1 MRRRNVDAR
10 THGPVI
16 GRRRADLTPPV
27 HEAKPLPTSPSPG
40 RLQGRVVVV
49 TGAGTGIGRATC
61 VRLAEEGAEIV
72 ATSRTLA
79 NVDETCA
86 QVEDATGRRPEGLA
100 LDVGDRNAVDAVMAD
115 VAARHGR
122 IDVLVANAGIE
133 LLHAPNIVDTT
144 DDDWDLVMRV
154 NATGV
159 FYACRAALRHMPDGG
174 AIVTVGS
181 INALIAWEH
190 DAAYCA
196 SKGAVLQ
203 LTRAIALDTAPRNI
217 RANCVCP
224 GVIDTP
230 MAVGFV
236 DQAGDPAAVRHE
248 YESLSPLN
256 RLGTPRE
263 IANCILFL
271 ASDEASFVTGAA
283 LVADGGTII
292 RP

>member
-1 MRRRNVDAR
+1 MDDLPQASRA
-10 THGPVI
+10 T
-16 GRRRADLTPPV
+16 GRM
-27 HEAKPLPTSPSPG
+27 S
-40 RLQGRVVVV
+40 GRVVVV

-61 VRLAEEGAEIV
+61 VRLAEEGAEV
-72 ATSRTLA
+72 VVTSRTGV
-79 NVDETCA
+79 NVEATCDD
-86 QVEDATGRRPEGLA
+86 VEAAVGRRPLGLE
-100 LDVGDRNAVDAVMAD
+100 LDVADRAAVDAVMAEVTD
-115 VAARHGR
+115 RHGR

-133 LLHAPNIVDTT
+133 LLHAPSIVETSDE
-144 DDDWDLVMRV
+144 DWERV
-154 NATGV
+154 LGINASGV
-159 FYACRAALRHMPDGG
+159 FYSCRAALRSMPDGG

-181 INALIAWEH
+181 INALIGWEH

-203 LTRAIALDTAPRNI
+203 LTRAIALDTAPRHI

-230 MAVGFV
+230 MADGFI
-236 DQAGDPAAVRHE
+236 DQADDSAGLRHE
-248 YESLSPLN
+248 YEALSPLN

-263 IANCILFL
+263 IANCVLFL
-271 ASDEASFVTGAA
+271 ASDEASFVTGTA

>member
-1 MRRRNVDAR
+1 MSTQKRGTD
-10 THGPVI
+10 
-16 GRRRADLTPPV
+16 
-27 HEAKPLPTSPSPG
+27 PLEREDSTG
-40 RLQGRVVVV
+40 RLSGRVTVV

-61 VRLAEEGAEIV
+61 VRLAEEGAEV
-72 ATSRTLA
+72 VVTSRTAA
-79 NVDETCA
+79 NVQATCDE
-86 QVEDATGRRPEGLA
+86 VEAVTGRRPLGLP
-100 LDVGDRNAVDAVMAD
+100 LDVADRPAVDAVMAE
-115 VAARHGR
+115 VAERYGR
-122 IDVLVANAGIE
+122 IDVLVANAGVE
-133 LLHAPNIVDTT
+133 LLHAPNIVDTS
-144 DDDWDLVMRV
+144 DEDWDHVLRV
-154 NATGV
+154 NASGV
-159 FYACRAALRHMPDGG
+159 FFSCRAALRYMPDGG

-230 MAVGFV
+230 MAQEFV
-236 DQAGDPAAVRHE
+236 HQADDSEALQHE
-248 YESLSPLN
+248 YEALSPLK

-271 ASDEASFVTGAA
+271 ASDEASFVTGTT

-292 RP
+292 QP

>member
-1 MRRRNVDAR
+1 MNDR
-10 THGPVI
+10 PQ
-16 GRRRADLTPPV
+16 
-27 HEAKPLPTSPSPG
+27 PG
-40 RLQGRVVVV
+40 RMSGRVAVV

-61 VRLAEEGAEIV
+61 VRLAEEGAEV
-72 ATSRTLA
+72 VVTSRTRA
-79 NVDETCA
+79 NVEATCDE
-86 QVEDATGRRPEGLA
+86 VEAAVGGRPLGLV
-100 LDVGDRNAVDAVMAD
+100 LDVADRPAVDSVMAD
-115 VAARHGR
+115 VATRCGR

-133 LLHAPNIVDTT
+133 LLEEPSIVDTT
-144 DDDWDLVMRV
+144 DEQWERV
-154 NATGV
+154 LGINASGA
-159 FYACRAALRHMPDGG
+159 FYSCRAALRHMPDGG

-181 INALIAWEH
+181 INALVAWEH

-203 LTRAIALDTAPRNI
+203 LTRAIALDMAPRNI

-230 MAVGFV
+230 MADGFI
-236 DQAGDPAAVRHE
+236 DQAGDSAALRLQ
-248 YESLSPLN
+248 YEALSPLN

-271 ASDEASFVTGAA
+271 ASDESSFVTGAA

>member
-1 MRRRNVDAR
+1 MDDLR
-10 THGPVI
+10 TEDRAT
-16 GRRRADLTPPV
+16 GRM
-27 HEAKPLPTSPSPG
+27 S
-40 RLQGRVVVV
+40 GRVAVV

-61 VRLAEEGAEIV
+61 VRLAEEGAEV
-72 ATSRTLA
+72 VVTSRTAA
-79 NVDETCA
+79 NVDATCDE
-86 QVEDATGRRPEGLA
+86 VEATVGCRPVGLA
-100 LDVGDRNAVDAVMAD
+100 LDVADRSAVDAVMEE

-133 LLHAPNIVDTT
+133 LLAAPSITETSDE
-144 DDDWDLVMRV
+144 DWHRVLAV
-154 NATGV
+154 NASGV
-159 FYACRAALRHMPDGG
+159 FYSCRSALRHMPDGG

-230 MAVGFV
+230 MADGFI
-236 DQAGDPAAVRHE
+236 DQADDSPALRRE
-248 YESLSPLN
+248 YEELSPLN

-271 ASDEASFVTGAA
+271 ASDEASFVTGTA

>member
-1 MRRRNVDAR
+1 MR
-10 THGPVI
+10 
-16 GRRRADLTPPV
+16 
-27 HEAKPLPTSPSPG
+27 
-40 RLQGRVVVV
+40 GRVAVV

-61 VRLAEEGAEIV
+61 VRLAEEGAEV
-72 ATSRTLA
+72 VVTSRTRA
-79 NVDETCA
+79 NVEATCDE
-86 QVEDATGRRPEGLA
+86 VEAVVGRRPLGLE
-100 LDVGDRNAVDAVMAD
+100 LDVADRAAVDSVMAE
-115 VAARHGR
+115 VATRCGP

-133 LLHAPNIVDTT
+133 LLEEPSIVDTT
-144 DDDWDLVMRV
+144 DEQWELVFAV
-154 NATGV
+154 NASGA
-159 FYACRAALRHMPDGG
+159 FYSCRAALRHMPDGG

-181 INALIAWEH
+181 INALVAWEH

-203 LTRAIALDTAPRNI
+203 LTRAIALDMAPRNI

-230 MAVGFV
+230 MADGFI
-236 DQAGDPAAVRHE
+236 DQADDSAALRQE
-248 YESLSPLN
+248 YEALSPLN

-271 ASDEASFVTGAA
+271 ASDESSFVTGAA

>member
-1 MRRRNVDAR
+1 MDDIPEAS
-10 THGPVI
+10 
-16 GRRRADLTPPV
+16 RAN
-27 HEAKPLPTSPSPG
+27 
-40 RLQGRVVVV
+40 GRVSGRVAVV

-61 VRLAEEGAEIV
+61 IRLAEEGAEV
-72 ATSRTLA
+72 VVTSRTRA
-79 NVDETCA
+79 NVDTTCDH
-86 QVEDATGRRPEGLA
+86 VEAAVGRRPLGLA
-100 LDVGDRNAVDAVMAD
+100 LDVADRPAVDALMAD

-133 LLHAPNIVDTT
+133 LLDAPSIVETSDE
-144 DDDWDLVMRV
+144 DWERV
-154 NATGV
+154 LRINATGV
-159 FYACRAALRHMPDGG
+159 FYCCRAALRHMPDGG

-230 MAVGFV
+230 MADGFI
-236 DQAGDPAAVRHE
+236 DQADDSAAVRHE
-248 YESLSPLN
+248 YEALSPLN

>member
-1 MRRRNVDAR
+1 MSTQNRQMDRE
-10 THGPVI
+10 P
-16 GRRRADLTPPV
+16 ADS
-27 HEAKPLPTSPSPG
+27 AG
-40 RLQGRVVVV
+40 RLSRRVAVV

-61 VRLAEEGAEIV
+61 VRLAEEGADV
-72 ATSRTLA
+72 VVTSRTAA
-79 NVDETCA
+79 NVHATCDE
-86 QVEDATGRRPEGLA
+86 VEAATGRRPLGLQ
-100 LDVGDRNAVDAVMAD
+100 LDVADRPAVDAVMAD
-115 VAARHGR
+115 VAGR
-122 IDVLVANAGIE
+122 YGRVDVLVANAGVE
-133 LLHAPNIVDTT
+133 LLHAPNILDTS
-144 DDDWDLVMRV
+144 DEDWERV
-154 NATGV
+154 LRINASGV
-159 FYACRAALRHMPDGG
+159 FFTCRAALRYMPDGG

-230 MAVGFV
+230 MAHGFV
-236 DQAGDPAAVRHE
+236 EQADDSEALKRE
-248 YESLSPLN
+248 YETLSPLK

-271 ASDEASFVTGAA
+271 ASDEASFVTGTT

-292 RP
+292 QP